1 MQARL
6 SVVKWIMFHQFKIFH
21 IIKINTI
28 LIPPP
33 LLLAADAAV
42 SVFSQIPAQAHVSSL
57 I

>member
-42 SVFSQIPAQAHVSSL
+42 SVFSQIPAQAPVSSL
-57 I
+57 N